1 MDWEGSMCVDGCIV
15 VPARRVSGPSGCG
28 NLDILQAFQK
38 DATPAI
44 IKPKLWMD
52 GACLH
57 QTLDVVFSSSSPLL
71 GVSFRVLNPFP
82 PTEDLIM
89 PYYGGDGDPACC

>member
-1 MDWEGSMCVDGCIV
+1 MCVDGCIV

-28 NLDILQAFQK
+28 NLDIPQAFQK

-44 IKPKLWMD
+44 IKPQLWRVYT
-52 GACLH
+52 GGWLWFFF
-57 QTLDVVFSSSSPLL
+57 LFPLL

-82 PTEDLIM
+82 PVEGLIM
-89 PYYGGDGDPACC
+89 PCYGGDGDPACCY